1 MIHESLKRRDVADA
15 KAIGLRIR
23 AARKSRGWKLKDLA
37 DAVGRAKSSVSC
49 WESGLRIPSTWAVLI
64 RLCHALRRSSDW
76 LVYGVAKR
84 GSLWRTVPPD
94 GRVRRLRALPVSSAD
109 PSAEAS
115 KNDSA
120 PSADPVGGLY
130 PSPSTGREE

>member
-1 MIHESLKRRDVADA
+1 MIHESMKRRDVADA
-15 KAIGLRIR
+15 VAIGLRIR

-37 DAVGRAKSSVSC
+37 DAVGVAKSSVSC
-49 WESGLRIPSTWAVLI
+49 WESGLRVPHTWMRLI
-64 RLCHALRRSSDW
+64 RLCFALRRSSDW

-120 PSADPVGGLY
+120 PLAAAGALY
-130 PSPSTGREE
+130 PSAPTGREE

>member
-1 MIHESLKRRDVADA
+1 MIHESAKRRDVADA

-23 AARKSRGWKLKDLA
+23 AARKSRGWRIRDLA
-37 DAVGRAKSSVSC
+37 EAVGVAKSSVSC
-49 WESGLRIPSTWAVLI
+49 WESGLRVPHTWMRLI

-94 GRVRRLRALPVSSAD
+94 GRVRRLRALPVSTAD
-109 PSAEAS
+109 PSAEV
-115 KNDSA
+115 NDST
-120 PSADPVGGLY
+120 PSAVAVGALY
-130 PSPSTGREE
+130 PDAPTGREE